1 MVKKMH
7 DALGLLSLSRKA
19 GKIKLGEEPVLSDIG
34 SRKARL
40 VLVASDAAANTV
52 RRIRNAVERTHIVF
66 AIAPYT
72 KEQLGSAFGRASLAA
87 CSVSDIG
94 FSSAILG
101 ALEEHSAGVY
111 DSQVRAIRETADRI
125 TQRRQKKPGHGPGKD
140 KT

>member
-1 MVKKMH
+1 MS

-19 GKIKLGEEPVLSDIG
+19 GKIKLGETPVLSEID

-52 RRIRNAVERTHIVF
+52 RRIRKAVEKTHIVF
-66 AIAPYT
+66 VVAPYT

-87 CSVSDIG
+87 CAVSDIG
-94 FSSAILG
+94 FSAAFLG
-101 ALEEHSAGVY
+101 ALEALSPGKY
-111 DSQVRAIRETADRI
+111 DSQIRAIRETADRI
-125 TQRRQKKPGHGPGKD
+125 ALRKQKKPGQGTGKAD